1 MIKILAYGSQYYG
14 TNLKYKSNEWMG
26 NGMCNDSG
34 RICIVSVCA
43 YGSLLRG
50 KVKRLQKERNQM
62 VTVK

>member
-1 MIKILAYGSQYYG
+1 MLASSSQYYG
-14 TNLKYKSNEWMG
+14 TDSNYKSNEWMG
-26 NGMCNDSG
+26 SGMCNDSG

>member
-1 MIKILAYGSQYYG
+1 MECHNHHDHS
-14 TNLKYKSNEWMG
+14 W
-26 NGMCNDSG
+26 
-34 RICIVSVCA
+34 ICIVSVCA